1 MLRDILNTLFSQTE
15 LNLLLS
21 RLIFHCNAVFWLN
34 FLAVGGPLHC
44 TTRAIS
50 MNSKIKRQ
58 NSSSHFPLIAENIS
72 ICERQ
77 HKAFAASSDKGSW
90 SDQSRRLLWDTV
102 FIIWRKSFVTRL
114 LNVSWSAFCS
124 QGENASFLRG
134 FSPLWALNKDCELP
148 LSLKCPIFRAFY
160 CLGGRPLETEGGES
174 FKSTAKSPAPFP
186 KNTPSSW
193 EG

>member
-148 LSLKCPIFRAFY
+148 PLSQMSNFSSLLLLRREA
-160 CLGGRPLETEGGES
+160 LGNRRGTILQVNCEV
-174 FKSTAKSPAPFP
+174 
-186 KNTPSSW
+186 SSSIP
-193 EG
+193 

>member
-102 FIIWRKSFVTRL
+102 FIIWRKSFLCHKTLKCL
-114 LNVSWSAFCS
+114 LICLLLSG
-124 QGENASFLRG
+124 GECVLLRWVLTPL
-134 FSPLWALNKDCELP
+134 STQQRLWAPP
-148 LSLKCPIFRAFY
+148 LSQMSNFSSLLLLRREA
-160 CLGGRPLETEGGES
+160 LGNRRGTILQVNCEV
-174 FKSTAKSPAPFP
+174 
-186 KNTPSSW
+186 SSSIP
-193 EG
+193 